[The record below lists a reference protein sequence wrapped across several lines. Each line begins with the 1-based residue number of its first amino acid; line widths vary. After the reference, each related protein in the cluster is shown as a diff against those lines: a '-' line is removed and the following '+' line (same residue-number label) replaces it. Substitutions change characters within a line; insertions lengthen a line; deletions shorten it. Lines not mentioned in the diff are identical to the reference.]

1 MERWDTTNLSPGT
14 RRVGPG
20 QMPVILLVGPT
31 GTGKSEVA
39 LALAKRISAEIISAD
54 SRQVYQ
60 HLCVGTAK
68 PVGVWQGGHYRVEGV
83 VHHLVDHVAPTEAY
97 TAGRFVREAGK
108 IIEDLAK
115 RNVPAIIVGGTGL
128 YIRSLVRGLA
138 PLPEANAGVRD
149 RLAQRARLDGR
160 SSLHSQLVRIDPV
173 SARSI
178 PPNNIQRVIR
188 ALEVYEL
195 TGKTLSEIQRKDTRP
210 SPWAY
215 KWFGIKM
222 DPDSYGERLKTRCQ
236 SMEGGIVEET
246 RALLSQG
253 VSPSAPGFQSLGY
266 TEAIRLL
273 TGEITKESF
282 SRELFKQTRLYAKR
296 QMTWFRSE
304 PTLRWM
310 NQGPAS
316 SLVDQILSS

>member
-1 MERWDTTNLSPGT
+1 
-14 RRVGPG
+14 
-20 QMPVILLVGPT
+20 MPVILLVGPT

-68 PVGVWQGGHYRVEGV
+68 PVGVWQGGDYRVEGV

-108 IIEDLAK
+108 IIEDLAN

-138 PLPEANAGVRD
+138 PLPEANAAVRD
-149 RLAQRARLDGR
+149 RLTQRAHLEGR
-160 SSLHSQLVRIDPV
+160 SSLHSELARIDPV
-173 SARSI
+173 SARAI

-188 ALEVYEL
+188 ALEVFEL
-195 TGKTLSEIQRKDTRP
+195 TGKSLSEIQSKETCP

-222 DPDSYGERLKTRCQ
+222 DPDSYSERLKTRCL

-246 RALLSQG
+246 RALLAKG

-266 TEAIRLL
+266 MEAVRLL
-273 TGEITKESF
+273 TGEITNESF
-282 SRELFKQTRLYAKR
+282 SQALFKQTRLYAKR

-304 PTLRWM
+304 PTLSWL
-310 NQGPAS
+310 NQGPTS
-316 SLVDQILSS
+316 SLVDQILSSV